1 MYIMILKNIYILNTY
16 LLESFS
22 NNIKDKNM
30 RTKEN
35 LCDNIN

>member
-1 MYIMILKNIYILNTY
+1 MILKNIYILNTR